1 MKIESIEADLETPMN
16 HDGVSRAV
24 IIHGIGGSKKQKIIQ
39 FLARILVEMGYAV
52 ITFDCRNSSGMS
64 GGDIQDATTGGYY
77 EDLEIVLNFA
87 TSEMG
92 FSYPVMLVGVSLG
105 GGVATMYA
113 ENHQERVKSLC
124 LISTVVSGDLVVEAM
139 EGFFGKKIDRKNPPH
154 FPISTPNGYVIF
166 EWRNPEGLLDYNMLT
181 NASAITMPTLFI
193 SGSGDTWTPA
203 KYPRVL
209 YDAITT
215 EDKKFVIVK
224 SSDHSL
230 TEAVTLD
237 EISRTLGEWIEG
249 HR

>member
-1 MKIESIEADLETPMN
+1 MKIENIGTTLEVPRKHN
-16 HDGVSRAV
+16 GVSWAV
-24 IIHGIGGSKKQKIIQ
+24 SIHGIGGSKKQTIIRS
-39 FLARILVEMGYAV
+39 LARDLLAKGFAV
-52 ITFDCRNSSGMS
+52 ITFDCRNGSGMS
-64 GGDIQDATTGGYY
+64 RGDIQDATTGGYY

-113 ENHQERVKSLC
+113 QNHPKRVKSLC

-139 EGFFGKKIDRKNPPH
+139 EGFFGKKIDRKNPPQ
-154 FPISTPNGYVIF
+154 FPISTPSGSVLF

-181 NASAITMPTLFI
+181 NADKITMPALFI

-203 KYPRVL
+203 KYPRML
-209 YDAITT
+209 YDAIATD
-215 EDKKFVIVK
+215 DKKFVVVQ

-230 TEAVTLD
+230 TEANTLE
-237 EISRTLGEWIEG
+237 EISSTLREWIEE